1 MATSTASHRPI
12 KGILKNKSSTASSV
26 AASNQQSGGVIQE
39 VQRKKS
45 QKWDESNILATH
57 RPAYRDYDFMK
68 LNEPNSPH
76 LGPPDDGEDTL
87 NDLEAKEAMT
97 LDILTKKLAAT
108 STSEFSRQV
117 GEPENDGAHSSR
129 IFLDRHEKQQQF
141 EMKRKQ
147 HYNEGMNI
155 KLARQLI
162 SKDFLHDDDEE
173 TLPGNNEDNVATEKS
188 DEGPATDE
196 LLTSSCHA

>member
-45 QKWDESNILATH
+45 QKWDESNILATY

-76 LGPPDDGEDTL
+76 LGPPDDGEDAL

-97 LDILTKKLAAT
+97 PDILTKKLAAT
-108 STSEFSRQV
+108 STSEFNRQV

-129 IFLDRHEKQQQF
+129 IFLDRHEKQRQF
-141 EMKRKQ
+141 EMKRKL

-173 TLPGNNEDNVATEKS
+173 TLPGNNEDNMATEKS
-188 DEGPATDE
+188 DEAPATDE
-196 LLTSSCHA
+196 LLTRSCHA